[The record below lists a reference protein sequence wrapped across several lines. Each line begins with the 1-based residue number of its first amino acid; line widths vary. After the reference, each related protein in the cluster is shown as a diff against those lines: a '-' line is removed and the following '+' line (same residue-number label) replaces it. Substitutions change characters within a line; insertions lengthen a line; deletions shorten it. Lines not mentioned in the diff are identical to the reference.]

1 MFDSIKIVTE
11 FLPYPENMLE
21 MKSEKGKDLL
31 IFGRNSSGK
40 TTIAREVYECQNNDD
55 RYQSKS
61 HFSLENEKYI
71 LLDSEKVY
79 VYGYDHFIDFK
90 TSKPVFESS
99 DKIEELQSQMKT
111 TEDKILFFA
120 SALAKFGGS
129 KSRPDDTLARRLYP
143 FGIKNASYNA
153 RTKESFSGVGLEYIK
168 EVCDSEIYQELE
180 KHRLENPSSQ
190 EGLRLRDLKSTINP
204 LPPIELANKVIDLS
218 YFKNKYND
226 EQLKTIKLLSVFPGL
241 FGLKFSAK
249 IWSQDLDK
257 WNKQLDKLNASIP
270 FVKEILEDFNSEL
283 ALTFF
288 DEQRLRFTL
297 NSRNI
302 YEVSSRG
309 RLVGNLAQLST
320 AEQNIL
326 NLIYFFLKIHS
337 DIEKIKSDANEEPQI
352 TILLDDPVSST
363 DFDNK
368 IGIYSF
374 LRNQI
379 QRLGEKVDLK
389 CIVLTHDEEVF
400 YHFDKTLKDL
410 GRSRETFELVRE
422 KGLIPINSENNF
434 YSTCLWNVFNFAI
447 GQKDELNSY
456 IGNIMRKVLEA
467 YSTFNYAIDMEE
479 LSTDEEILKKIS
491 NDRKNIFER
500 NMYRLLLNSES
511 HTANSFK
518 KTANQS
524 VSLFD
529 IEEKKKTAKIVI
541 SLLYSLDDLHLKKHF
556 IFYAKQHEK
565 LKNYKEF
572 KKELDRIDKD
582 INRFETDLKNKQ
594 SVPAEYNLD
603 IEETEKQISEKKAE
617 RNGLI
622 NKNEKLYDMLL
633 INKDADSWWE
643 NTESEIQ
650 KWLEMNF

>member
-1 MFDSIKIVTE
+1 MFNGIKIKKE
-11 FLPYPENMLE
+11 YLPYPDKSLE
-21 MKSEKGKDLL
+21 IKNNKDEDLI
-31 IFGRNSSGK
+31 IFGRNGSGK
-40 TTIAREVYECQNNDD
+40 TTIAREVFECQSSD
-55 RYQSKS
+55 RSESESYFLSS
-61 HFSLENEKYI
+61 EGRRYTLS
-71 LLDSEKVY
+71 DSEKLY
-79 VYGYDHFIDFK
+79 VYGFDYFINFN
-90 TSKPVFESS
+90 TSRPVIVSS
-99 DKIEELQSQMKT
+99 DKIEDLQF
-111 TEDKILFFA
+111 KIDNTNKEINA
-120 SALAKFGGS
+120 IAQGLARFGGS
-129 KSRPDDTLARRLYP
+129 NSKPNETLARRLYSL
-143 FGIKNASYNA
+143 GIKGASFNA
-153 RTKESFSGVGLEYIK
+153 RTKESFFRG
-168 EVCDSEIYQELE
+168 
-180 KHRLENPSSQ
+180 
-190 EGLRLRDLKSTINP
+190 
-204 LPPIELANKVIDLS
+204 ELAFLKELCESSLYKNLS
-218 YFKNKYND
+218 EHKNVSSSSEQMINLQYFQNNYSD
-226 EQLKTIKLLSVFPGL
+226 EQVKTIKVLSEYPGIFEL
-241 FGLKFSAK
+241 QNKVEK
-249 IWSQDLDK
+249 WDEDLQE
-257 WNKQLDKLNASIP
+257 WNSELDKLSANIRLT
-270 FVKEILEDFNSEL
+270 KEYLKNLNQEL
-283 ALTFF
+283 SLIFF
-288 DEQRLRFTL
+288 DKERIKFTL
-297 NSRNI
+297 ENSKNI
-302 YEVSSRG
+302 YEVKSRNKI
-309 RLVGNLAQLST
+309 VENLAQLST
-320 AEQNIL
+320 AEQNII
-326 NLIYFFLKIHS
+326 NLVFFFLKIHF
-337 DIEKIKSDANEEPQI
+337 DIDKIKSDANEEPQI
-352 TILLDDPVSST
+352 TILLDDPISST

-400 YHFDKTLKDL
+400 YHFDKTLNDL

-434 YSTCLWNVFNFAI
+434 YSTYLWNVFYFAV

-467 YSTFNYAIDMEE
+467 YSTFNYAIGMEK

-491 NDRKNIFER
+491 NDRRNFFER

-556 IFYAKQHEK
+556 IFYAKQHEE

-582 INRFETDLKNKQ
+582 ISRFETDLKNKQ
-594 SVPAEYNLD
+594 SVPAEYNLN
-603 IEETEKQISEKKAE
+603 IEKTEKQISEKKAE

-622 NKNEKLYDMLL
+622 NKNEKLYDILL

>member
-1 MFDSIKIVTE
+1 MFNGIKIKKE
-11 FLPYPENMLE
+11 YLPYPDKSLE
-21 MKSEKGKDLL
+21 IKNNKDEDLI
-31 IFGRNSSGK
+31 IFGRNGSGK
-40 TTIAREVYECQNNDD
+40 TTIAREVFECQSSD
-55 RYQSKS
+55 RSESESYFLSS
-61 HFSLENEKYI
+61 EGRRYTLS
-71 LLDSEKVY
+71 DSEKLY
-79 VYGYDHFIDFK
+79 VYGFDYFINFN
-90 TSKPVFESS
+90 TSRPVIVSS
-99 DKIEELQSQMKT
+99 DKIEDLQF
-111 TEDKILFFA
+111 KIDNTNKEINA
-120 SALAKFGGS
+120 IAQGLARFGGS
-129 KSRPDDTLARRLYP
+129 NSKPNETLARRLYSL
-143 FGIKNASYNA
+143 GIKGASFNA
-153 RTKESFSGVGLEYIK
+153 RTKESFFRG
-168 EVCDSEIYQELE
+168 
-180 KHRLENPSSQ
+180 
-190 EGLRLRDLKSTINP
+190 
-204 LPPIELANKVIDLS
+204 ELAFLKELCESSLYKNLS
-218 YFKNKYND
+218 EHKNVSSSSEQMINLQYFQNNYSD
-226 EQLKTIKLLSVFPGL
+226 EQVKTIKVLSEYPGIFEL
-241 FGLKFSAK
+241 QNKVEK
-249 IWSQDLDK
+249 WDEDLQE
-257 WNKQLDKLNASIP
+257 WNSELDKLSANIRLT
-270 FVKEILEDFNSEL
+270 KEYLKNLNQEL
-283 ALTFF
+283 SLIFF
-288 DEQRLRFTL
+288 DKERIKFTL
-297 NSRNI
+297 ENSKNI
-302 YEVSSRG
+302 YEVKSRNKI
-309 RLVGNLAQLST
+309 VENLAQLST
-320 AEQNIL
+320 AEQNII
-326 NLIYFFLKIHS
+326 NLVFFFLKIHS
-337 DIEKIKSDANEEPQI
+337 DIDKIKSDANEEPQI
-352 TILLDDPVSST
+352 TILLDDPISST

-400 YHFDKTLKDL
+400 YHFDKTLNDL

-434 YSTCLWNVFNFAI
+434 YSTYLWNVFYFAV

-467 YSTFNYAIDMEE
+467 YSTFNYAIGMEK

-491 NDRKNIFER
+491 NDRRNFFER

-556 IFYAKQHEK
+556 IFYAKQHEE

-582 INRFETDLKNKQ
+582 ISRFETDLKNKQ
-594 SVPAEYNLD
+594 SVPAEYNLN
-603 IEETEKQISEKKAE
+603 IEKTEKQISEKKAE

-622 NKNEKLYDMLL
+622 NKNEKLYDILL